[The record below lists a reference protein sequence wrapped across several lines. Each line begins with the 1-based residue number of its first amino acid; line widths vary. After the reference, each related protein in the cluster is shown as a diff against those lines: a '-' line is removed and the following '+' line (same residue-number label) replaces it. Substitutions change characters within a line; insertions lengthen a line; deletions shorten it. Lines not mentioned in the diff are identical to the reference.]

1 MAGVSVAMVASTLLN
16 NGVDHMGVMKAGLAN
31 WLDAHGY
38 ASDADIRGR
47 MSGPNIAAP
56 VELERANYIEDLK
69 FYSRDERK

>member
-1 MAGVSVAMVASTLLN
+1 
-16 NGVDHMGVMKAGLAN
+16 MGVMKAGLAN

-47 MSGPNIAAP
+47 MSGPNIATP